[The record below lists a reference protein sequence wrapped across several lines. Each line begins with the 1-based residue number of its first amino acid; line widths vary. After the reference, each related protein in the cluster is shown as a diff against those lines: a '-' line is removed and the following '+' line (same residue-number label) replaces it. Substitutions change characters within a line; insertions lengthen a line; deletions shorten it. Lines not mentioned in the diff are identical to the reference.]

1 MEETVNMIDKP
12 LVSIGMP
19 VYNGERYIRKALDSL
34 LAQDYENFELIIS
47 DNASTDKTLR
57 ICGEY
62 AARDKRISIQV
73 NSCNVGSPKNFRAVL
88 NYAQGEY
95 FMWAAVDDYWLSDFV
110 SSLVEELNRHPEAG
124 VAMCAVDRTWKDGTL
139 FDTVRFSGRKNPNRK
154 SFLGMALGL
163 ATSLKYNLF
172 IYGLFRTRLIKSAL
186 PIPIVESGDRWFLSQ
201 FALTTKF
208 RYIDSVLHIRMVH
221 YEPYQDRYPDDEF
234 GRKKMVSE
242 KRWFYFQPVLVV
254 YRILSHSKIVP
265 WHRKIFIPII
275 LGYLF
280 CNRIVV
286 GARRMA
292 RSFIVRFFPYNLQK
306 RLIRIVRYRNNS

>member
-1 MEETVNMIDKP
+1 MIDKP

-19 VYNGERYIRKALDSL
+19 VYNGEQHVRRALDSL

-47 DNASTDKTLR
+47 DNVSTDKTLQ
-57 ICGEY
+57 ICREY

-95 FMWAAVDDYWLSDFV
+95 FMWAAVDDYWLPQFV
-110 SSLVEELNRHPEAG
+110 GVLVKELNKYPEAG
-124 VAMCAVDRTWKDGTL
+124 VAMCAVERTWEDRTL
-139 FDTVRFSGRKNPNRK
+139 FDTVRFSGRKNPNCK

-172 IYGLFRTRLIKSAL
+172 MYGLFRTRLIKSAL
-186 PIPIVESGDRWFLSQ
+186 PIPIIESGDRWFLSQ
-201 FALTTKF
+201 FALAARF
-208 RYIDSVLHIRMVH
+208 RYVDSVLHTRMH
-221 YEPYQDRYPDDEF
+221 HDKPYQDRYPADEF
-234 GRKKMVSE
+234 GRKRMASE

-265 WHRKIFIPII
+265 RHRKIFIPII

-280 CNRIVV
+280 CKRLVV
-286 GARRMA
+286 GLRKMA
-292 RSFIVRFFPYNLQK
+292 RSFIVRFFPYSLQK
-306 RLIRIVRYRNNS
+306 RLLRSVR